1 MNPAPPPSETN
12 EELEKKFVAYVCT
25 ERCVWNNGSWRVVAD
40 EDTHWHCDSHTLDVD
55 CLLRDLSDLHYVLS
69 PNQADEQE
77 DYAHMCGWRRAVIIS
92 MEIVK
97 IKLKTLKDLKLSY
110 QIMYHM
116 SYFFPS
122 FVAKRY
128 GGARGSLLC
137 LSKWRRPP
145 LCILPDSVSQH
156 RFPVVGD

>member
-77 DYAHMCGWRRAVIIS
+77 DYAHMCGWRRAVIIRD
-92 MEIVK
+92 MEEQEALSSVS
-97 IKLKTLKDLKLSY
+97 LSGGALLSASY
-110 QIMYHM
+110 QTQ
-116 SYFFPS
+116 SPS
-122 FVAKRY
+122 IVF
-128 GGARGSLLC
+128 
-137 LSKWRRPP
+137 
-145 LCILPDSVSQH
+145 Q
-156 RFPVVGD
+156 